1 MKQTST
7 AVLALI
13 SATQAINTVAA
24 PDVYGRN
31 GDNFL

>member
-13 SATQAINTVAA
+13 GSTQAINTVAA
-24 PDVYGRN
+24 PDVFGRN
-31 GDNFL
+31 GHDFL